1 MTGFGIPL
9 PYRFD
14 TLRQQI
20 ARYRWLREYYL
31 MNHLQLVLGGRP
43 FRDEEG
49 NRLGHLEEVRL
60 HQGRLHLRGWT
71 TAPRL
76 TLRLGDTMLVRQPHE
91 ERGDV
96 AAALGCEARVGFS
109 ASLPLA
115 NGALL
120 IELDRDGAGPIR
132 FRHRL
137 RIGRAMV
144 LARLRLGLRFWR
156 DALPI
161 APMVVKGLMRG
172 DADLPR
178 RVKVAL
184 RLGHGGAE
192 TSLDGAF
199 LATPGA
205 PAPAA
210 LETGISVIVP
220 VFNAFEL
227 LPEALD
233 RVIRHTDLP
242 WRLILIE
249 DASTDPRVRPWLRD
263 WVARQDAA
271 NRIDLLENDR
281 NLGFIRTV
289 NRGFEHLGPGP
300 DPVVILNTDAM
311 VPADWAS
318 RLVAPLG
325 DPGVATATP
334 ISNNA
339 EIFTAPIAC
348 VPIALDPGHV
358 DRIDAALRERIAD
371 NAPRVQAPTGVGFC
385 MAIRRDWLERIGPFD
400 TGFGPGYGEEVDWC
414 RKAAAQGGQHVAIP
428 DLFVEHRGGVSFGA
442 EKLALIRNNNAV
454 ISARYPG
461 YDRAVQEFVRDDPLL
476 TPRLV
481 AALAWA
487 DSLPGLDEIPVVI
500 AHSLG
505 GGAEN
510 YLQDRLAR
518 ERVAIVLR
526 FGGSYRYRIELR
538 TPSGTLSGSTD
549 DPDLVLRLLAPLA
562 RRRIVY
568 SCAVGDP
575 DLRDL
580 PKFLLRLAG
589 TAPLDVLFHDYLP
602 ISPSYTLLDQDGV
615 YRGVPAPDHDDPA
628 HAYRSPDGRVTP
640 LAEWRAQ
647 WSEVMD
653 RADRLVVFSQASAE
667 IVRTAFPRAAARIVV
682 RPHTLLQ
689 AVPPLPV
696 PQGERIVIGVL
707 GAIGPQKGAA
717 VLAALA
723 TRLRAHTGIGMA
735 LIGRIAPGF
744 PLGRKVPIHGI
755 YAIED
760 IPALAA
766 RYGVTH
772 WLIPSIWPETF
783 SFTVHE
789 CLASG
794 LPTLAFDLGAQGE
807 AVRKARNGVVLP
819 WEPGAR
825 EPETLAR
832 LVIDA
837 VATHTAQPK

>member
-1 MTGFGIPL
+1 M

-14 TLRQQI
+14 TLRHQI

-31 MNHLQLVLGGRP
+31 MNHLHLVLGGLR
-43 FRDEEG
+43 FRDEDG
-49 NRLGHLEEVRL
+49 NALGYLEEVRL

-71 TAPRL
+71 LAPRL
-76 TLRLGDTMLVRQPHE
+76 TLRLGETFLVRQPHE
-91 ERGDV
+91 ERSDV
-96 AAALGCEARVGFS
+96 AAALGCEPQVGFS
-109 ASLPLA
+109 ASLPYA
-115 NGALL
+115 EGALQ
-120 IELDRDGAGPIR
+120 IELERDGASPIR

-137 RIGRAMV
+137 RIGRAML
-144 LARLRLGLRFWR
+144 LARLRLGARFWR
-156 DALPI
+156 DTLPI
-161 APMVVKGLMRG
+161 VPMVVRGLARR
-172 DADLPR
+172 DTDLPR
-178 RVKVAL
+178 RVKLAL

-192 TSLDGAF
+192 TPLNGAF
-199 LATPGA
+199 LATPGV
-205 PAPAA
+205 PPPDPVG
-210 LETGISVIVP
+210 TGVSVIMP
-220 VFNAFEL
+220 IFNAFEL
-227 LPEALD
+227 LPEVLD
-233 RVIRHTDLP
+233 RVTRHTDLS
-242 WRLILIE
+242 WRLVLIE
-249 DASTDPRVRPWLRD
+249 DASTDARVRPWLRD
-263 WVARQDAA
+263 WVQRQGAA
-271 NRIDLLENDR
+271 VGRIELLENDR

-289 NRGFEHLGPGP
+289 NRGFEHLGPGN

-318 RLVAPLG
+318 RLVAPLR

-339 EIFTAPIAC
+339 EIFSAPIAC
-348 VPIALDPGHV
+348 TPIPLDEGHV
-358 DRIDAALRERIAD
+358 DRIDAALRDRIAPT
-371 NAPRVQAPTGVGFC
+371 APRVKAPTGVGFC

-442 EKLALIRNNNAV
+442 EKLALIQKNNAV

-461 YDRAVQEFVRDDPLL
+461 YDRAVQEFIRDDPLL

-487 DSLPGLDEIPVVI
+487 DSLPGLDEIPVFI

-510 YLQDRLAR
+510 YLQDRLSR
-518 ERVAIVLR
+518 EKVAIVLR
-526 FGGSYRYRIELR
+526 FGGAYRCRIELC
-538 TPSGTLSGSTD
+538 TPSGTLAGSTD
-549 DPDLVLRLLAPLA
+549 DSDLVLRLLVPLG

-575 DLRDL
+575 DLRAL
-580 PKFLLRLAG
+580 PDFLSQLAG
-589 TAPLDVLFHDYLP
+589 TAPLEVLFHDYLP
-602 ISPSYTLLDQDGV
+602 LSPSYTLLDQDGV
-615 YRGVPAPDHDDPA
+615 YRGVPAPDHGDPA

-640 LAEWRAQ
+640 LSEWRAR
-647 WSEVMD
+647 WGEVID
-653 RADRLVVFSQASAE
+653 RAASLVVFSQASAE
-667 IVRTAFPRAAARIVV
+667 IVRAAFPQAAPRIVI
-682 RPHTLLQ
+682 RPHQLLQ
-689 AVPPLPV
+689 AVPPLPE

-717 VLAALA
+717 VLSSLA
-723 TRLRAHTGIGMA
+723 SSLRAYPSIGMA

-744 PLGRKVPIHGI
+744 PLGRNVPVHGP

-766 RYGVTH
+766 RYQVTH

-789 CLASG
+789 CLATG

-807 AVRKARNGVVLP
+807 AVHKAANGIVLS

-825 EPETLAR
+825 DPDALAR
-832 LVIDA
+832 LVIEA
-837 VATHTAQPK
+837 VAGHRE